1 MASNPSTTIPA
12 VDAMRVDWALV
23 DALMGGTK
31 AMRKAG
37 RTFLP
42 QWPKEDQIAYEDR
55 IRLSTLFPAYAETV
69 KNMTGRVF
77 AEPIVVD
84 ESVPAP
90 IQALLPNIDNQGNN
104 LQVWARE
111 QFTRGLSHGITYAV
125 VDFPKME
132 EGATLA
138 DQQQIAARPYV
149 VEVKPEQVLGWKSA
163 VVNGAQVLTQ
173 FRYMEW
179 VEEEDPDNEF
189 ATKCYSQIRV
199 LEPGSWRI
207 YRQGKGRSKA
217 YELVDEGSTTLTYI
231 PLAVFY
237 TNRTGFMT
245 ACPPLLEVAHL
256 NIKHWQSQSDQ
267 DNILH
272 VARVPLLVAIGAGDM
287 VGPDGVTVPW
297 EMTIGTSAATRI
309 EQGGDLKF
317 VEHSGQAIKAGQDAL
332 DALVEEMRMSGAKLL
347 QKEKQSTKTA
357 TQANEEAAQE
367 LSPLETMA
375 EQFEDFLDQILQTM
389 SDWMGLGEGGSVQ
402 VRGNFDIDFASD
414 TSVPA
419 LLNMTSQGRL
429 SNQTLFEEYQRRGV
443 ISADRSWDIE
453 QERLSTQAPELGGA

>member
-111 QFTRGLSHGITYAV
+111 QFSRGLSHGITYAV

-132 EGATLA
+132 EGSTLA
-138 DQQQIAARPYV
+138 DQQQIAARPYA
-149 VEVKPEQVLGWKSA
+149 VEIKPEQVLGWKSE
-163 VVNGAQVLTQ
+163 VINGAQVLTQ
-173 FRYMEW
+173 FRYVEW
-179 VEEEDPDNEF
+179 IEEDDPDDEF
-189 ATKCYSQIRV
+189 ATKCVSQIRV

-217 YELVDEGSTTLTYI
+217 YELIDEGSTTLDYI

-245 ACPPLLEVAHL
+245 ACPPLLELAHL

-272 VARVPLLVAIGAGDM
+272 VARVPLLLVKGVDSPTSTTGEPGDEITVSTGAVTYIPNSEGDM
-287 VGPDGVTVPW
+287 
-297 EMTIGTSAATRI
+297 
-309 EQGGDLKF
+309 KF
-317 VEHSGQAIKAGQDAL
+317 VEHSGKAIEAGRQALQD
-332 DALVEEMRMSGAKLL
+332 LVDEMRMSGAKLL
-347 QKEKQSTKTA
+347 QKEKTPTKTA
-357 TQANEEAAQE
+357 TEATDDAATE

-375 EQFEDFLDQILQTM
+375 EQFEDFLDQILQIM
-389 SDWMGLGEGGSVQ
+389 SDWLNLGEGGSVQ

-443 ISADRSWDIE
+443 ISADRSWEIE
-453 QERLSTQAPELGGA
+453 QERLSTQAPDLGAV